1 MFLVIEKFPGAN
13 TVEVTEGVD
22 AALEAMRPLGDMRI
36 DSSLYRPATF
46 VESSFEHLGW
56 AVLAGV
62 LFMLLLIGAI
72 FWDWRRLLISVT
84 AMAVSVAAAAAVL
97 WLRGTTL
104 NLMVVAGLVLGLTAV
119 IHDAVVDPLNIAR
132 RVVESQ
138 RQSASR
144 TGSVTIVDATAET
157 RRAVLYAV
165 LIVAA
170 AAAPLFFL
178 WGESGAFLPPI
189 VLSYL
194 LAVVAS
200 MVVALTVTP
209 ALSLMVLAN
218 APLRSP
224 GFRWLHGC
232 AEATTGWHRGWWCGR
247 APRSW
252 PSPRSPRSVCLRCRS
267 WTHPCG
273 RRSRSETFSSMS
285 RPCPAPRFPE
295 LRDHRTGRR

>member
-1 MFLVIEKFPGAN
+1 MEDSQPLIGDAICAGDEQCLFLVIEKFPGAN

-22 AALEAMRPLGDMRI
+22 AALEAMRRGLGDMRI

-56 AVLAGV
+56 AVVLAGV

-157 RRAVLYAV
+157 
-165 LIVAA
+165 
-170 AAAPLFFL
+170 
-178 WGESGAFLPPI
+178 
-189 VLSYL
+189 
-194 LAVVAS
+194 
-200 MVVALTVTP
+200 
-209 ALSLMVLAN
+209 
-218 APLRSP
+218 
-224 GFRWLHGC
+224 
-232 AEATTGWHRGWWCGR
+232 AEPFST
-247 APRSW
+247 
-252 PSPRSPRSVCLRCRS
+252 RC
-267 WTHPCG
+267 
-273 RRSRSETFSSMS
+273 
-285 RPCPAPRFPE
+285 
-295 LRDHRTGRR
+295 